1 MFINWFLFSL
11 VFWSNKYLVQ
21 EEERGRDGG
30 RERGRK
36 GWGETERGKQEREGK
51 RDCDEQVH
59 VVKERRCL
67 EERMADRQKEI
78 EKEA

>member
-1 MFINWFLFSL
+1 MRKG
-11 VFWSNKYLVQ
+11 VGGKGRR
-21 EEERGRDGG
+21 EERKRHAELPGNIMTEQGH
-30 RERGRK
+30 
-36 GWGETERGKQEREGK
+36 TERVGKVEREGK